1 MEDFLNV
8 THERYSMKVTRQD
21 GDIKT
26 ALRKSEIHLRIW
38 SFIRFRLC
46 SKTIFR
52 KNQRLGLKTWCNFN
66 GNSNRWS
73 SWKICFWFF
82 TNRRWQRW
90 EILLN
95 QNIFLL
101 KCVRMAWVY
110 ESKSNFGLEVWRRLA
125 IYPKT
130 TFTLLCLIWPRLH
143 IFRVQEINYSQP
155 WIKGI
160 FNIWDNQ
167 ENLGIKLKFSLFQV
181 VDENG
186 KISYRPAY
194 TLKKNSSE
202 RSGRNWCTKISD
214 SFGTKIIAENPL
226 LQMITLFLIYGRKK
240 LLNIFH
246 LLCYEIMI
254 NLK

>member
-1 MEDFLNV
+1 MILMENMFLIFHQR
-8 THERYSMKVTRQD
+8 TLTKVR
-21 GDIKT
+21 DIVKP
-26 ALRKSEIHLRIW
+26 EY
-38 SFIRFRLC
+38 
-46 SKTIFR
+46 
-52 KNQRLGLKTWCNFN
+52 
-66 GNSNRWS
+66 
-73 SWKICFWFF
+73 
-82 TNRRWQRW
+82 
-90 EILLN
+90 
-95 QNIFLL
+95 FLL

-226 LQMITLFLIYGRKK
+226 LQMITLF
-240 LLNIFH
+240 
-246 LLCYEIMI
+246 
-254 NLK
+254 